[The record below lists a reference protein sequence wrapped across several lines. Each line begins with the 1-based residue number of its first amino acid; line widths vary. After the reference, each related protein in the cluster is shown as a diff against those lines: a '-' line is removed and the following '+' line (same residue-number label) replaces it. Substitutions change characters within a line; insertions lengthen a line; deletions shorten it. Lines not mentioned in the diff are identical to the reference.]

1 MNWTADVP
9 ANMNGVPY
17 SSDLLYPLVDQNN
30 PLSPVTWG
38 SSQRLSEHRYPFVND
53 FSAQLS
59 GLGTATTDQT
69 ISTQVQAGTFTEDL
83 MRGAKEWL
91 APGAAFTALN
101 DVAMGHAS
109 APIAYTVGLAAPPVI
124 LLVMLLGLM
133 KGRR

>member
-17 SSDLLYPLVDQNN
+17 SSDLLYPLVDERN

-38 SSQRLSEHRYPFVND
+38 TNQRSGEYRYPFVND

-59 GLGTATTDQT
+59 GLGADDQT
-69 ISTQVQAGTFTEDL
+69 ISTQVQASTFTDDL
-83 MRGAKEWL
+83 MRGAKAWL

-124 LLVMLLGLM
+124 LLVMLIGLM